1 MKDEYGYH
9 KRKIQKGIYG
19 NISKVTEEVSEYI
32 DAHEQ
37 GIRIMEMMELSDIY
51 GALEAIAEKYQLT
64 MDDLKKMSDS
74 TKRAFKMEQR

>member
-1 MKDEYGYH
+1 
-9 KRKIQKGIYG
+9 
-19 NISKVTEEVSEYI
+19 
-32 DAHEQ
+32 
-37 GIRIMEMMELSDIY
+37 MMELSDIY